1 MSELVAV
8 SEGEGGS
15 DDGPEDGK
23 DIRGD
28 MDVRLEDWNSRI
40 IHGIEQSGQPVPYR
54 EYGECIP
61 EQFVVKNSKKQNMSF
76 YLIMDGTWSM
86 T

>member
-28 MDVRLEDWNSRI
+28 MDVRLEDWNSGI
-40 IHGIEQSGQPVPYR
+40 IHGIEQSGQSVPYR

-61 EQFVVKNSKKQNMSF
+61 EQFVVKNSKKTEYELLPN
-76 YLIMDGTWSM
+76 D
-86 T
+86 